1 MKGIL
6 RKGNKMKAI
15 TKLLTP
21 LISVAVLVGCSTSPF
36 ERCASEFTSR
46 INAAEKQFEIVS
58 ANRERGYKVHA
69 SREEYHCA
77 GKNKGSVL
85 EPNTC
90 YRTIETP
97 VVVSDQQLEREL
109 TQARSSLTSLKG
121 SKRERCGGLSRFK
134 D

>member
-1 MKGIL
+1 
-6 RKGNKMKAI
+6 MKAI

-46 INAAEKQFEIVS
+46 INAAEKKFEIVR
-58 ANRERGYKVHA
+58 ANHERGYKVHA
-69 SREEYHCA
+69 SREPYRCTKSTSIINNEVQTVT
-77 GKNKGSVL
+77 G
-85 EPNTC
+85 TC
-90 YRTIETP
+90 YRTIKTP
-97 VVVSDQQLEREL
+97 VVVSNQQLEREL
-109 TQARSSLTSLKG
+109 TQARSSLTALRG